1 METLKIVCPECNHV
15 NSIKIKTEVVP
26 YPCSQCQE
34 DLDDPFPLE
43 VTDESCLIHLNENEI
58 PVLVDFYST
67 TCGPCM
73 AMYDDYEDAALG
85 FSLKVKFLKINADKF
100 QKIAAEYRVS
110 ALPTIIAF
118 KNGQEINRV
127 SAQLSQQ
134 QLTTWAQSISEYKD

>member
-1 METLKIVCPECNHV
+1 METLKIVCPECNHINSV
-15 NSIKIKTEVVP
+15 NIKADNES
-26 YPCSQCQE
+26 YPCSQCKE

-43 VTDESCLIHLNENEI
+43 VTDESCLIHINENEM
-58 PVLVDFYST
+58 PLLVDFYST
-67 TCGPCM
+67 TCAPCM

-118 KNGQEINRV
+118 KNGEEINRV
-127 SAQLSQQ
+127 SAQLSQV
-134 QLTTWAQSISEYKD
+134 QLSIWAQSLTEV